1 MPHATIACSSWS
13 QMLKPDGSMV
23 LTSWHKRLHTRKLF
37 GVMLWR
43 RQNFDSSVKL
53 NILDIYNTIIPSFRL
68 FSCSEWATTGS
79 NYPSWLFGWLVSGYH
94 QQAASGTIYL
104 KCSCHA
110 EKFQHSF
117 HFQSL
122 SLFIE
127 PSGCKCLQW
136 CQPCSWEFLGCFFFF
151 LLHPCPQIWI
161 SIELHLWSFFFFS
174 HSYLFYFE
182 SSCSNEHNLPQ
193 VDSGCVLLSMW
204 KLWISV
210 FFIRC
215 YCFPAKTTHP
225 LLLKNVPAMHLFD
238 LLSLQMRPVPTALS
252 GQSATPKVHS
262 VFVQQSVWS
271 PTSPYAVA
279 MARPTPASA
288 SYTCGPAK
296 NRWTCEW
303 SARES
308 AVSSASFLLTDVYE
322 SWREKKKHIS
332 RLNEQ
337 ASGCN
342 MFIIK
347 KY

>member
-127 PSGCKCLQW
+127 PKWLQMSSVM
-136 CQPCSWEFLGCFFFF
+136 PALLLGIFGMFFFF
-151 LLHPCPQIWI
+151 SSSSLSSDLNLNRAT
-161 SIELHLWSFFFFS
+161 SVKFFFFS

-210 FFIRC
+210 FFICC

-225 LLLKNVPAMHLFD
+225 LLLKNVPAKHLFD
-238 LLSLQMRPVPTALS
+238 LLSLQMKPVPTALS